1 MRPTSGSPGCVLLDT
16 SAAIAFVI
24 SDYEQHSNA
33 IRTAG
38 HSLALSGHAAFETY
52 SVLTRSPPPVR
63 RTPEAAT
70 RLLQADFPETRY
82 LSARHAAE
90 LLESLPLHGI
100 SGGFVYDALVGAVAN
115 EHGLPLMTLDR
126 RAIVTYRQL
135 GVAVE
140 YPARAS
146 NLRRLHG
153 ALIALRARRIGST
166 EPESGVLELDTDFG
180 GIDVH
185 LKPPGAPA
193 YADLRA
199 RALRLELKVQCSW
212 QG

>member
-1 MRPTSGSPGCVLLDT
+1 
-16 SAAIAFVI
+16 
-24 SDYEQHSNA
+24 
-33 IRTAG
+33 
-38 HSLALSGHAAFETY
+38 
-52 SVLTRSPPPVR
+52 
-63 RTPEAAT
+63 
-70 RLLQADFPETRY
+70 
-82 LSARHAAE
+82 
-90 LLESLPLHGI
+90 
-100 SGGFVYDALVGAVAN
+100 
-115 EHGLPLMTLDR
+115 MTLDR

-166 EPESGVLELDTDFG
+166 KPESGVLELDTDFG

-199 RALRLELKVQCSW
+199 RALRLELEGPVLVAGLDDLIAMKRAAGRLIDRRDIMAMPTPLPRRSRRR
-212 QG
+212 